1 MKICVLDAV
10 TLGIDIDWNPL
21 RSLGELTVYQNTAP
35 DEIAARI
42 ADQEIVLTNKVVLQ
56 ETNLSSATQLK
67 LIAIMATGTNNV
79 DLQYTAKRNIVVC
92 NVAGYST
99 DSVAQHTFAML
110 FYLLEHL
117 PFYDNYVKAGGY
129 AASAIFTNLD
139 RPFWLLKNKRW
150 GIIGMGSI
158 GRTVAK
164 LANAFGCEVV
174 YFSTSGQNHQQ
185 SYTELPLSDLL
196 QTSDIVSV
204 HAPLNNN
211 TYHLLG
217 VNELQQM
224 KTGAVLLN
232 LGRGGIVDELALK
245 NALEREWLAAAGLD
259 VLEHEPILTQN
270 PLLQINC
277 PEKLLITPHI
287 AWSSREARNQLLQEL
302 KLNIEAF
309 LAGQPRNVV
318 A

>member
-10 TLGIDIDWNPL
+10 TLGSDIDWNPL

-164 LANAFGCEVV
+164 LANTRRPDRKSVV
-174 YFSTSGQNHQQ
+174 
-185 SYTELPLSDLL
+185 
-196 QTSDIVSV
+196 
-204 HAPLNNN
+204 
-211 TYHLLG
+211 
-217 VNELQQM
+217 
-224 KTGAVLLN
+224 
-232 LGRGGIVDELALK
+232 
-245 NALEREWLAAAGLD
+245 
-259 VLEHEPILTQN
+259 
-270 PLLQINC
+270 
-277 PEKLLITPHI
+277 
-287 AWSSREARNQLLQEL
+287 
-302 KLNIEAF
+302 
-309 LAGQPRNVV
+309 
-318 A
+318 